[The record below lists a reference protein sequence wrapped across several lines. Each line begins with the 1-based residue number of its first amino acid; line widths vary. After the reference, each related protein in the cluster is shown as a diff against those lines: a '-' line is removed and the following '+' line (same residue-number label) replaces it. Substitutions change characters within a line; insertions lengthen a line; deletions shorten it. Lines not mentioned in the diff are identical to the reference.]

1 MKFNTVHWL
10 LAATLLAVA
19 APQAHAQAGTTAGTQ
34 IGNTATVSY
43 KIGTIEQEE
52 ESGTAEFMVDRLL
65 SVTVAEVGNSSRSV
79 TPGDQ
84 QQALLFTVTNGTNDQ
99 MDIGLGA
106 TNRADDDEIDYDG
119 AGVGDDPLVDNFDA
133 AGFTYYVDVDED
145 GVFEPGGD
153 DGSAVTF
160 LDEILPDAVVDVW
173 VVSDNTANS
182 IPLGLDDGDVAI
194 IRLTATLLN
203 STASDDLYLVD
214 VDGDPDPLELYEAP
228 DGLEGTTA
236 DDDTGVD
243 VAGSVQNVF
252 TNGVDGTDFYDDAYE
267 VSAAAI
273 TVTKRSLVFW
283 DPINESTN
291 PKAIPGAAV
300 LYCITVK
307 NEGGTA
313 ASDVTIS
320 DQIPANT
327 AFVEADATLGI
338 TDATDSIRFST
349 DDTCVAADWTAGTHE
364 DVVDDQSGVYDDD
377 TPDNP
382 LITGPTVT
390 TTKDELDANTGVTTT
405 MFMVK
410 VE

>member
-133 AGFTYYVDVDED
+133 AGFTYYVDV
-145 GVFEPGGD
+145 
-153 DGSAVTF
+153 
-160 LDEILPDAVVDVW
+160 
-173 VVSDNTANS
+173 
-182 IPLGLDDGDVAI
+182 
-194 IRLTATLLN
+194 
-203 STASDDLYLVD
+203 
-214 VDGDPDPLELYEAP
+214 
-228 DGLEGTTA
+228 
-236 DDDTGVD
+236 
-243 VAGSVQNVF
+243 AGSVQNVF
-252 TNGVDGTDFYDDAYE
+252 TNGVDGTDFDDDAYE